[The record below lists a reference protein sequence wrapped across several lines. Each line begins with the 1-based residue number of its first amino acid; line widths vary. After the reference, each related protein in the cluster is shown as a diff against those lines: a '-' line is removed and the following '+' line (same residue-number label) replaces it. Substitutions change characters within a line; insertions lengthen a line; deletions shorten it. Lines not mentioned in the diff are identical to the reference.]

1 MRTLYIEAS
10 PARMIATKALGR
22 VWKGA
27 YFSPISPLHFAELP
41 DPPLPLPTWARVRN
55 RLCGI
60 CGSDLHQLFL
70 DADLDVAPIALP
82 SHHRIYLGHEMVG
95 TITEMGAEVSGL
107 EVGQRV
113 VRWGRG
119 DDCRAR
125 GRTELCPA
133 CQRGHRVLC
142 KHASDPREHEP
153 VGGGFGDSFIFPA
166 ASLIPVPD
174 ALPDE
179 QAIFTEPA
187 AVAIHAA
194 WRRPPRPDEKILLIG
209 CGTIGCLLVQ
219 VLRKLCSDCD
229 ITALV
234 QFDWQ
239 GEMAMTLGAD
249 RFLIGTSSVYD
260 RAPELTG
267 AKRYSGMFSNT
278 MLLGGWDVVYDVV
291 GIPATLNHALR
302 WARAGGAVVLVG
314 ATLHRMKLDLTPVWY
329 QEVDLIGTVG
339 HDVVT
344 WEGRE
349 IGTFQLAMKWMLAG
363 DIRTNLLLTHRFPLD
378 DYRRAFAVATTE
390 KAREHSV
397 KVAFEFGE

>member
-1 MRTLYIEAS
+1 
-10 PARMIATKALGR
+10 
-22 VWKGA
+22 
-27 YFSPISPLHFAELP
+27 
-41 DPPLPLPTWARVRN
+41 
-55 RLCGI
+55 
-60 CGSDLHQLFL
+60 
-70 DADLDVAPIALP
+70 
-82 SHHRIYLGHEMVG
+82 
-95 TITEMGAEVSGL
+95 
-107 EVGQRV
+107 
-113 VRWGRG
+113 
-119 DDCRAR
+119 
-125 GRTELCPA
+125 
-133 CQRGHRVLC
+133 
-142 KHASDPREHEP
+142 
-153 VGGGFGDSFIFPA
+153 
-166 ASLIPVPD
+166 VPD
-174 ALPDE
+174 ALTDE

-187 AVAIHAA
+187 AVAIHAT
-194 WRRPPRPDEKILLIG
+194 WRRPPRPDEKILIIG

-302 WARAGGAVVLVG
+302 WARAGGAVGLVG

-339 HDVVT
+339 HDVVP

-349 IGTFQLAMKWMLAG
+349 IGTFQLAMKWMLTG
-363 DIRTNLLLTHRFPLD
+363 DISTNLLLTHRFPLD